1 MPPRPGGVAIA
12 TMVSEVENTIS
23 QLSTSSALRELRL
36 NPTTTVESVIAAAY
50 SHFRNEIR
58 TVFENASPTLSV
70 VTPDISAT
78 AMCTSRRSYGLSGPS
93 C

>member
-12 TMVSEVENTIS
+12 TMVSVVENT
-23 QLSTSSALRELRL
+23 AWRAGWPGE
-36 NPTTTVESVIAAAY
+36 P
-50 SHFRNEIR
+50 SHYFRNEMR

-70 VTPDISAT
+70 VTPGTSAT
-78 AMCTSRRSYGLSGPS
+78 AMCTMRRSYGLSGPS